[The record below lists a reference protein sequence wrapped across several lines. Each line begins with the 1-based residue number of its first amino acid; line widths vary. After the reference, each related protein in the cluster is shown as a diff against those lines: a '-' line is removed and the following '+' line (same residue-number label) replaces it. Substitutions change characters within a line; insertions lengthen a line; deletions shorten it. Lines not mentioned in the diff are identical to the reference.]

1 MKLRLSHRYLMP
13 DTAVTM
19 ATSQRAVP
27 AQCRAEEVEDDAQHL
42 QHGLDL
48 APHVGRDHLAVL
60 GTGRHH
66 AQAGNRELTGQ
77 DDAQHHGAAHAV
89 PHHVDEGHGGQQLVG
104 QRVGK
109 LAEIR
114 DHVPLARQMAVQI
127 IGKAGS
133 GKHNAGQQVEGGV
146 KIAVHDAV
154 QTGQGHKDHEHR
166 HQNDA
171 GQGKFIGQIH
181 RFYPPIRYFTTVP
194 YRS

>member
-1 MKLRLSHRYLMP
+1 MEKEKMYELKSKAKIQLNKLKDEMMKKKKQGLSHFVEILIAILVAI
-13 DTAVTM
+13 AVGGVFM
-19 ATSQRAVP
+19 VLSN
-27 AQCRAEEVEDDAQHL
+27 DAQ
-42 QHGLDL
+42 
-48 APHVGRDHLAVL
+48 
-60 GTGRHH
+60 TGHRKF
-66 AQAGNRELTGQ
+66 ARQ
-77 DDAQHHGAAHAV
+77 DDAQHHGAAHTI
-89 PHHVDEGHGGQQLVG
+89 PQHIDKGHGGQQLVS

-114 DHVPLARQMAVQI
+114 DHVPLACQMAVQKV
-127 IGKAGS
+127 GKAGS
-133 GKHNAGQQVEGGV
+133 GKHDACQQVEGSV
-146 KIAVHDAV
+146 KITVHDAV